1 MYRVNFTSV
10 IQTVGGWTFYLNG
23 VRSPGTY
30 LTRTVARARLAM
42 HKAARTAFYFEA

>member
-1 MYRVNFTSV
+1 MTRVV
-10 IQTVGGWTFYLNG
+10 RVPGGWSFYLNG
-23 VRSPGTY
+23 IHSPGTY